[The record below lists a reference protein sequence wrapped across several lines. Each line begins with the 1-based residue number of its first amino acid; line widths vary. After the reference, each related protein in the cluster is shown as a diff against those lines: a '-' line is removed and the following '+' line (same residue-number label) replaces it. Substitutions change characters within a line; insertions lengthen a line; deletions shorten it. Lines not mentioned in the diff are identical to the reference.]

1 MRKKMK
7 TKKAVAFGLSIAMLS
22 SSTGTLA
29 ESLENPSTA
38 QETVAEELNLQS
50 EEVSQEETT
59 PTAEISV
66 QTETVSEVTEV
77 VEYPEETSTYPQE
90 VATTAE
96 EPILPEE
103 IMPESTMAET
113 EGESTEATTK
123 SMESSTE
130 LVELPTESTEIL
142 TSAEMTE
149 EISTEEGSYQE
160 TESENESEN
169 ESEFETETE
178 TQTEEFESFE
188 EPETDGYLDDILV
201 EGDFQYIVSEKKAQ
215 VVGYLG
221 SDSAITIPSLLG
233 GYPVTTIAK
242 YAFEYVN
249 ILTQV
254 TLPKTLKKIEYGAF
268 METGNLT
275 QITLPEGLE
284 TIDGYAFYKSG
295 LTSIVFPKSITKV
308 GDYAFSETGNLT
320 QITLPEGLETIG
332 RYAFYKSGLT
342 SIVFPQ
348 SITQVGD
355 YAFCETQLTS
365 VEFLEGNEDTET
377 VLDACVF
384 MDCKNLETI
393 KLSENIVKIG
403 TCLIYGTK
411 IKSVTVP
418 KSVRE
423 GASDWTHPSSR
434 EGSFAN
440 AEYLKEIIFE
450 EGTQTIPVCIAEGAK
465 SVEKIVIPESVT
477 TIGASA
483 FGGTTS
489 LQQITLPKGLKKLEE
504 YAFLESGLTQIEL
517 PEGLKVLGAY
527 AFAETSNLSYVK
539 LPEGLIELGSF
550 VFAETSNLSHI
561 ELPEGLERI
570 DGFAFSKSAITSIV
584 IPGSVTEVGSCAFQE
599 SQITSAEFLE
609 GPEGAEVAL
618 GDGVFMDCKKLT
630 TVKLS
635 ENTVSLGGCL
645 VYGTKVTSITIPKSV
660 RISTTYYIHGTL
672 YEGPLADT
680 ESGYLKEVIFEDG
693 FETIPEY
700 IGKGAQSV
708 EKIVIPEGVTTIE
721 REAFIN
727 AKNLKQVTLPKSLKK
742 IENGAFKNASSL
754 PQVELPEGLETI
766 GNSAFY
772 NSGLSSI
779 VIPGTV
785 TKVEESAF
793 QGSKLTSAKF
803 LEGAEDT
810 EVFLERYVFMDSKN
824 LKTVT
829 LSENIVSIG
838 GGLIFGTKVASI
850 TIPKSVRESYEAY
863 ISDLAHSYG
872 GALANT
878 GYLKEIIFED
888 GTETITP
895 YIAKGAESIEK
906 IVIPE
911 GVTTIGASAFCDA
924 SSLKQVT
931 LPTSVRKIES
941 AAFHNASSLSQINL
955 PEGIEEID
963 GFDCTSSL
971 TQIELPKSLKVISS
985 YAFYKSGLTSIE
997 LPEGLKEIDECAFSE
1012 SELTSI
1018 VIPGTVTCVGGSAF
1032 QGSKLTRVEFLEGT
1046 GDTELALN
1054 RCAFMDCENLETITL
1069 PENIVHMG
1077 SCLIYGTKVES
1088 ITVPKSVRE
1097 SGATSKL
1104 HDYYSDDYEGALA
1117 NIGSLKEIIFEEGME
1132 TIPKYMAAGAKSVER
1147 AIIPAS
1153 VTQIEWYAFDNC
1165 KNLVIYGTPG
1175 SYAETYANLNQIPF
1189 QDINA
1194 AYPDLYK
1201 NGDYVVKVV
1210 EKSSKKP
1217 ISDAKIVIDGKEM
1230 GVSDSN
1236 GLVTFNCYATPTQKI
1251 TVTRNGYMGAYYTGM
1266 PWSSVSENVVELEFA
1281 VNIESTIKSMFK
1293 NSNLDETMLYG
1304 PQINLFGKEF
1314 NLFESRI
1321 SFKLPWLD
1329 NFVVKYDETSQTY
1342 QVLIGFKDE
1351 HKAELKESEANGP
1364 YWTESYQQVKSL
1376 VKACGGKV
1384 DTTKLWN
1391 QFSKLRGKLKS
1402 VKGSAAFSANGK
1414 ITGFIELKYNEGNW
1428 TLVDGGVVASLS
1440 ASANMRVPLYQF
1452 FYSEFGLAGSGTGKM
1467 VFTLNN
1473 QKTYDMSGNVGLS
1486 LTPSMAVGV
1495 DGLVAD
1501 VQGGISGTLDCTFS
1515 FPAKTMKQALKAT
1528 LQGKLFLKVSSPIQF
1543 FNATVNYD
1551 LGGVEL
1557 YPDFGAYL
1565 DFSEWNMAIEDRVV
1579 PADGESYEYAHT
1591 QTVTLSDGRSVKV
1604 YITDDGT
1611 KSTGN
1616 HTTLM
1621 YSIYSN
1627 GAWSTPQPV
1636 CETGRA
1642 DVSPILR
1649 TDGNKAYVV
1658 WLNIGKVIS
1667 ADATEDDIYQNTDL
1681 WYSELSGD
1689 TFSTPERVPSEGNK
1703 KMEFSYDLCVSNG
1716 TAAVVWVE
1724 NSANDPLM
1732 QSGNNSIYSRIHQ
1745 NGSWQSITKMITT
1758 FDMIGALHASM
1769 SGSSLSV
1776 QYSDG
1781 TNLYS
1786 VSGKVSTEIGTGT
1799 SLKIFDGV
1807 TYYLKDNQ
1815 LYSRDESG
1823 TEKAMG
1829 IFCAE
1834 NYQVYDGAVYWT
1846 QKNNYKSELYM
1857 QKITDENVVQ
1867 LTYDDGYI
1875 SDFALCKTEDGTVM
1889 ISYTWQAVNEEN
1901 ADSPYGAA
1909 YSKTITGTTVYDLVC
1924 SEISY
1929 NADEIKTGNSATFY
1943 VTIQNRSSN
1952 VVNNVRLRA
1961 KGKNN
1966 TVIYSGV
1973 ILSSIEAGE
1982 EKEVSFTYTLPMSL
1996 SGLKLSVEV
2005 YSNEIDEAD
2014 YENNSATCTF
2024 AETDLRIENAN
2035 EKSAV
2040 ITNQGYTT
2048 ASAVKVEVRLDNAF
2062 GEVIAQTSVGTL
2074 VSGSSKTVEYTIPE
2088 EYLTFKNASD
2098 EKNFYVSVT
2107 SDTPES
2113 LMSDNYAIVSV
2124 EPGHA
2129 DGITLD
2135 KETLSISCG
2144 EQRTLT
2150 ATVTGADAV
2159 DRSINWCSSD
2169 TDIVTV
2175 DQNGTVTGVAIGE
2188 ADVSAISVDG
2198 GYTAIC
2204 HVTVTEPLALTKL
2217 TLSQTTLQLKSGE
2230 TAVLTFTCE
2239 PQISE
2244 AQTKLASWTT
2254 NNDEVA
2260 TVKDGTV
2267 TAVGEG
2273 SAEITVALGGLT
2285 AFCQVEVSDPAQTG
2299 FSIKE
2304 ITAPAYNKLKISWS
2318 SYEEAN
2324 GYAIYLMNDDGSY
2337 SILKYITDKTILSYV
2352 NTVTCGVTYTY
2363 KVSPYRLDGKKK
2375 VFLTES
2381 EPMSAKALPAAPSLQ
2396 SVNMA
2401 AYNKI
2406 RITWSKVNGCAG
2418 YVIYR
2423 SESEDGKYSVL
2434 KTVTQASAT
2443 NYVNVVK
2450 TSTTYYYKIRA
2461 FVTVNGKKVY
2471 GDYSDILSGN
2481 VITGPPQN
2489 FTIKQAA
2496 NGKITFTWNKVED
2509 ADGYVIY
2516 LYYPDTNKYKA
2527 IKNVTDIDVLTYG
2540 KKMTKGATYHFAMRA
2555 YRLVNGVKVYS
2566 DYGEIVSTK

>member
-123 SMESSTE
+123 SMESSIE
-130 LVELPTESTEIL
+130 SMESPTESTEIL

-233 GYPVTTIAK
+233 GYPVTTIAS
-242 YAFEYVN
+242 YAFVN
-249 ILTQV
+249 ANDLTQV
-254 TLPKTLKKIEYGAF
+254 TLPKSLKEIGA
-268 METGNLT
+268 N
-275 QITLPEGLE
+275 
-284 TIDGYAFYKSG
+284 AFR
-295 LTSIVFPKSITKV
+295 
-308 GDYAFSETGNLT
+308 ETGNLT

-355 YAFCETQLTS
+355 YAFSETQLTS
-365 VEFLEGNEDTET
+365 VEFLDGNEDTET

-411 IKSVTVP
+411 IKSITVP
-418 KSVRE
+418 KSVKECR
-423 GASDWTHPSSR
+423 ASWTHPSAY
-434 EGSFAN
+434 EGALAN
-440 AEYLKEIIFE
+440 TEYLKEIIFE
-450 EGTQTIPVCIAEGAK
+450 DGIETIPMHVAEGAE
-465 SVEKIVIPESVT
+465 SVEKIVIPEGVT
-477 TIGASA
+477 MIGDGAFSGTI
-483 FGGTTS
+483 S
-489 LQQITLPKGLKKLEE
+489 LQQITLPKSLEKLDGSVF
-504 YAFLESGLTQIEL
+504 ARSGLLQIEL
-517 PEGLKVLGAY
+517 PKGLKEIGGGA
-527 AFAETSNLSYVK
+527 FS
-539 LPEGLIELGSF
+539 
-550 VFAETSNLSHI
+550 ETSNLSHI
-561 ELPEGLERI
+561 ELPEGLEKI
-570 DGFAFSKSAITSIV
+570 GGSAFYRSAITSIV
-584 IPGSVTEVGSCAFQE
+584 IPGSVTEVGECAFRE

-609 GPEGAEVAL
+609 GVEDAEVAL
-618 GDGVFMDCKKLT
+618 DNGVFMDCKNLT

-645 VYGTKVTSITIPKSV
+645 VYGTKVTSITIPKNV
-660 RISTTYYIHGTL
+660 RISNTFYIHGTL
-672 YEGPLADT
+672 FEGPLADT

-742 IENGAFKNASSL
+742 IENGAFKNASNL

-772 NSGLSSI
+772 NSGLTSI

-785 TKVEESAF
+785 TRVEESAF
-793 QGSKLTSAKF
+793 QGSKLISAKF

-810 EVFLERYVFMDSKN
+810 EVFLERYVFMDCKN

-838 GGLIFGTKVASI
+838 GGFIFGTKVASI
-850 TIPKSVRESYEAY
+850 TIPKSVRESYEVY
-863 ISDLAHSYG
+863 ISGLAHSDG

-888 GTETITP
+888 GTETIVP
-895 YIAKGAESIEK
+895 CIASGAESVER

-911 GVTTIGASAFCDA
+911 GVTTIGNSAFYGA

-931 LPTSVRKIES
+931 LPASVRTIGG
-941 AAFHNASSLSQINL
+941 AAFSNASSLSQINL
-955 PEGIEEID
+955 PEGIEEIN
-963 GFDCTSSL
+963 GFSYTSSL
-971 TQIELPKSLKVISS
+971 TQIELPKSVKAIGS

-997 LPEGLKEIDECAFSE
+997 LPEGLKEIDECAFRE

-1054 RCAFMDCENLETITL
+1054 LCAFMDCENLETITL

-1097 SGATSKL
+1097 CGATSKL
-1104 HDYYSDDYEGALA
+1104 HDRYSDDYEGALA

-1201 NGDYVVKVV
+1201 NGDYVVKIV

-1281 VNIESTIKSMFK
+1281 VNIESTIKGMFK
-1293 NSNLDETMLYG
+1293 ASNLDETMLYG
-1304 PQINLFGKEF
+1304 PQINMFGQEF
-1314 NLFESRI
+1314 NLFESKI
-1321 SFKLPWLD
+1321 SFKWPWLD

-1402 VKGSAAFSANGK
+1402 VKGSAAFSASGK

-1428 TLVDGGVVASLS
+1428 TLVDGGVIANLS
-1440 ASANMRVPLYQF
+1440 ASANMRVPLCYF
-1452 FYSEFGLAGSGTGKM
+1452 FYSEFGLAGTGAGKM

-1473 QKTYDMSGNVGLS
+1473 QKTYDMSGSVGLS
-1486 LTPSMAVGV
+1486 LTPSVAVGV
-1495 DGLVAD
+1495 DGWVAD
-1501 VQGGISGTLDCTFS
+1501 IQGGLSGTLDCTFS
-1515 FPAKTMKQALKAT
+1515 FPAKTMKQALNAT
-1528 LQGKLFLKVSSPIQF
+1528 LQGKLFLKVSSPVPF
-1543 FNATVNYD
+1543 LNATVNYD

-1649 TDGNKAYVV
+1649 TDGSKAYVV

-1667 ADATEDDIYQNTDL
+1667 ADAAEDEIYQNTDL

-1732 QSGNNSIYSRIHQ
+1732 QSGNNSIYSRIRQ

-1758 FDMIGALHASM
+1758 FDMIGALQASM

-1776 QYSDG
+1776 QYSNG

-1786 VSGKVSTEIGTGT
+1786 VSGKVSTEIGNGT

-1815 LYSRDESG
+1815 LYSRDASG

-1857 QKITDENVVQ
+1857 QKITDGNVVQ

-1875 SDFALCKTEDGTVM
+1875 SDFSLCKTEDGTVM

-1909 YSKTITGTTVYDLVC
+1909 YSKTITGTMVYDLVC

-1966 TVIYSGV
+1966 TVIYNGV
-1973 ILSSIEAGE
+1973 ILSSIGAGE

-2040 ITNQGYTT
+2040 ITNQGYTA

-2062 GEVIAQTSVGTL
+2062 GEVIAQTNVGTL
-2074 VSGSSKTVEYTIPE
+2074 VSGAAKTVEYTIPE
-2088 EYLTFKNASD
+2088 EYLKFKNASD

-2113 LMSDNYAIVSV
+2113 LMSDNYAVVSV

-2135 KETLSISCG
+2135 KEKLSISCG

-2175 DQNGTVTGVAIGE
+2175 DENGTVTGVAIGE

-2423 SESEDGKYSVL
+2423 SEAEDGKYSVL

-2450 TSTTYYYKIRA
+2450 TSTMYYYKIRA

-2471 GDYSDILSGN
+2471 GDYSSILSGN